1 MRNLI
6 FAFLALVALG
16 TVSSCSSKAD
26 KQKEQQMADSL
37 RKDSIARQVREDSIH
52 NAQREEQLKD
62 DKIAFLKQFY
72 ENVVYPTD
80 DNIGSL
86 DAFSENFERHLSD
99 KVREALCN
107 YDDGID
113 DGSGNADRKDGGP
126 ALYVLGDEGDY
137 GNEGPKMSYDYE
149 GNGWFKVTISG
160 TNTTLKIKVDSD
172 KDDEENFIITG
183 LEIPNYG
190 ITVKP

>member
-6 FAFLALVALG
+6 FAFLALMALG
-16 TVSSCSSKAD
+16 TVSSCSSKSD

-37 RKDSIARQVREDSIH
+37 RKDSIARQVREDSLQ
-52 NAQREEQLKD
+52 NAQHEEELKE
-62 DKIAFLKQFY
+62 DKIAFLKHFY
-72 ENVVYPTD
+72 ENVVYSVD
-80 DNIGSL
+80 ANIGS
-86 DAFSENFERHLSD
+86 DAAFAKNFERHLSD

-113 DGSGNADRKDGGP
+113 DGSGNADRKDGSP

-137 GNEGPKMSYDYE
+137 GNEGPKISYDYE

-160 TNTTLKIKVDSD
+160 STTLKIKVDSD
-172 KDDEENFIITG
+172 KDVEENFIITG